1 MQTAGFGGVVWD
13 TLPELQA
20 KSFPIAAFA
29 ASETADGS
37 GGSADAG
44 GGAIAYEGVAAIV
57 LLHAPKWFQR
67 RYSITIMNALNNL
80 PSDKWAV
87 QVFYA
92 DSGQSKAGM
101 ELSKGLQRLA
111 SLRKDVVMSPIPP
124 EVQAKYPKKYMMMQS
139 KWLWE
144 NMLADKVLVFGGN
157 SVVCSNSPHSL
168 ADFAHF
174 DWIGYVYVLCSAL
187 PYCHLP
193 LMRSH

>member
-20 KSFPIAAFA
+20 KSFPVATSL
-29 ASETADGS
+29 ASGTSDGS
-37 GGSADAG
+37 GGE
-44 GGAIAYEGVAAIV
+44 GAIPYEGVAAIV

-80 PSDKWAV
+80 PNDKWAV

-92 DSGQSKAGM
+92 DSGQSKAGI
-101 ELSKGLQRLA
+101 ELSKGLLRLA
-111 SLRKDVVMSPIPP
+111 PQRDRQVVMAPIPP
-124 EVQAKYPKKYMMMQS
+124 EVLAKYPKKYMLMQS

-168 ADFAHF
+168 ADFSQF
-174 DWIGYVYVLCSAL
+174 DWIGYV
-187 PYCHLP
+187 
-193 LMRSH
+193 